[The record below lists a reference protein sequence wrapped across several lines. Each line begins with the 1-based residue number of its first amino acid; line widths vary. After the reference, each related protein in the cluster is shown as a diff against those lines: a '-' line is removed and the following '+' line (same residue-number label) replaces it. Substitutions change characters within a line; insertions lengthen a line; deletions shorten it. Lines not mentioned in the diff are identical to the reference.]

1 MLNKKNL
8 GLGMMIAGG
17 AIAIAGAIL
26 TRKSIKE
33 NEEFDL
39 ELEEISLCKE
49 RDDVVLPEKEEAM
62 SLSER
67 EVELKKVVDVA
78 VNTPTAWEPCP
89 EEEIA
94 VTAESTYNPKA
105 TPVSITQ
112 EELETVGNATF

>member
-26 TRKSIKE
+26 ARKSIKE

-39 ELEEISLCKE
+39 ELEEISLCE
-49 RDDVVLPEKEEAM
+49 ESDDVVLPEKEEAM

-67 EVELKKVVDVA
+67 EIELKKVVDIA
-78 VNTPTAWEPCP
+78 YNTPTNWEPAP